1 MLNSIFKVIRCSRPT
16 IKFRNL
22 PLFAPTFISQGNWR
36 KCNCNSSL
44 PIPRSTIHN
53 GHFSRRGYL
62 SAIRCTINVIATIR
76 KSYVLNV
83 LNPTISLPSSC
94 LVFVSSLPG
103 SLIASASPGHESS
116 INLLRMKIVSLQRAT
131 F

>member
-1 MLNSIFKVIRCSRPT
+1 MLQTNNKIPQ
-16 IKFRNL
+16 
-22 PLFAPTFISQGNWR
+22 FASFLHPFLLARGNWR
-36 KCNCNSSL
+36 KCKCNSSL

-53 GHFSRRGYL
+53 GHFSRRCCL

-83 LNPTISLPSSC
+83 LNPTISLPSHC
-94 LVFVSSLPG
+94 LVFVKSLPG

-116 INLLRMKIVSLQRAT
+116 INLLRMKIISLQRAT